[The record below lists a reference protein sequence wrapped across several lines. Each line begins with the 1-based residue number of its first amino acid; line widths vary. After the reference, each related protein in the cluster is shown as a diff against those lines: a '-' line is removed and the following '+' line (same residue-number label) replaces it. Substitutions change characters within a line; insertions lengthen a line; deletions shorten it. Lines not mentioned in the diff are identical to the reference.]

1 MNELIDIQNLS
12 YTHPMRSETDLPALR
27 NVSLQIDEGEM
38 VAIVGANGS
47 GKTTL
52 ARHLNALL
60 LPSQGRVRIAG
71 LNTSLIDNRH
81 LIQSLVG
88 MVFQFPEDQLVATTV
103 EEDVAFGPENLGLPP
118 AEVRRRVEAALHEI
132 DMWEWRTR
140 PPHLLSAGQMQRVAL
155 AGVLAMQPRCIV
167 FDEATAML
175 DPAGRQMVMSILHRL
190 HRGGLT
196 IIFIT
201 HFMDEAA
208 QAQRVIVLDKGQ
220 LALDGPP
227 QEIFADAARLEELGL
242 ALPPASRGAA
252 ILRSVFP
259 DLPQNLLTID
269 ALLAA
274 LPVNPQPAVFPPQSP
289 VGKTGTAQAQ
299 NFISVN
305 GLSHTYLK
313 DTPFAHQALYSVDM
327 HMAAGEAQG
336 LIGGTGSGKSTLLQ
350 HLNGLLKP
358 QTGQVQVGQYDL
370 NDPAVTVHQVCR
382 SVGLVFQNPETQ
394 FFEQYAGDEI
404 AYGPRLAGL
413 EKPALRQRVQW
424 AMQVVGLDFETY
436 KDRLT
441 FTLSG
446 GERRKV
452 ALAAILALQPKV
464 LLLDEPTAGL
474 DPQARK
480 ELISRLKTLR
490 TEGLTLVVS
499 SHQMDDLAALTSQVL
514 VLHQGRSLQ
523 QGSLEEVF
531 SLPGMLNELGLTP
544 PAAVRTA
551 DRLRVNGWPLA
562 AGILDWDG
570 LADALAS
577 MPGGRQ

>member
-1 MNELIDIQNLS
+1 MNELIDIRNLS
-12 YTHPMRSETDLPALR
+12 YAHALRKESDLPALR
-27 NVSLQIDEGEM
+27 NVSVQINEGEL
-38 VAIVGANGS
+38 VAIIGANGS

-71 LNTSLIDNRH
+71 MDSSLSDNRH
-81 LIQSLVG
+81 LIQSQVG

-118 AEVRRRVEAALHEI
+118 AEVRRRVESALQEV
-132 DMWEWRTR
+132 DMWAWRTR

-175 DPAGRQMVMSILHRL
+175 DPAGRQLVMSLLHRL
-190 HRGGLT
+190 HREGLT
-196 IIFIT
+196 IIYIT

-220 LALDGPP
+220 LALDGTP
-227 QEIFADAARLEELGL
+227 QEVFADAGRLEALGL
-242 ALPPASRGAA
+242 ALPPAVRGAA
-252 ILRSVFP
+252 ILQSAFP
-259 DLPQNLLTID
+259 DLPPNLLSIEQ
-269 ALLAA
+269 LLTA
-274 LPVNPQPAVFPPQSP
+274 LPINPQPAVFSPPL
-289 VGKTGTAQAQ
+289 TASQEESLRAA

-313 DTPFAHQALYSVDM
+313 GTPFAHQALLRVDM
-327 HMAAGEAQG
+327 HLAARKSQG
-336 LIGGTGSGKSTLLQ
+336 LIGGTGAGKSTLLQ

-358 QTGQVQVGQYDL
+358 QSGQVRVGEFDL

-382 SVGLVFQNPETQ
+382 KVGLVFQNPEAQ

-404 AYGPRLAGL
+404 AYGPRLTGMARP
-413 EKPALRQRVQW
+413 ELRQRVQW
-424 AMQVVGLDFETY
+424 AMQLVGLDFESY

-452 ALAAILALQPKV
+452 ALAATLAMQPEV

-490 TEGLTLVVS
+490 AEGLTLVVS
-499 SHQMDDLAALTSQVL
+499 SHQMDDLAALTDQAL
-514 VLHQGRSLQ
+514 VLHQGQSVQ
-523 QGSLEEVF
+523 QGSLSEVF
-531 SLPGMLNELGLTP
+531 ALPGMLNELGLTP
-544 PAAVRTA
+544 PAAVRIA
-551 DRLRVNGWPLA
+551 DRLQLNGWPLPNFV
-562 AGILDWDG
+562 LDWDE
-570 LADALAS
+570 LAKALAE